1 MKHPGQVVPDSP
13 TGKVPG
19 EAVSGGVLHTVPML
33 SLDNV
38 FSAEQHTA
46 WAAGLE
52 RRLERPARAWSVEPR
67 LDGLAIAARY
77 RPGRGR
83 RHRAPARGV
92 NYARSPAPSGAGT
105 RS

>member
-19 EAVSGGVLHTVPML
+19 EAVSGDVLHTVPML

-38 FSAEQHTA
+38 FSAEQLTA

-52 RRLERPARAWSVEPR
+52 RRLDRPVRAGVWSRNSTAWRTPPATDPAAATGTEPPR
-67 LDGLAIAARY
+67 EA
-77 RPGRGR
+77 
-83 RHRAPARGV
+83 
-92 NYARSPAPSGAGT
+92 
-105 RS
+105 